1 MKFTGE
7 FFIPHST
14 ADDNTDNP
22 ELEIEHKQRYL
33 SILKIVEGKTVL
45 DIACGEGYGTSI
57 LSTKAKQ
64 IFGVDINPD
73 LVEHAGQK
81 YQDSNIRFLHG
92 SVDQIPLAPGSVDI
106 IVSFETLEHVS
117 AATQQQF
124 LTEVRRVL
132 RPGGLF
138 IVSTPNRKNY
148 TDRYDHRNKFHVHEL
163 YKDDFEKFL
172 QTQFGYVTLYEQGLE
187 VTSLILQE
195 EQYLSQ
201 QPVPLIRVNNKYHFE
216 GKYLIA
222 LCSDLPDTIRTPIAS
237 IVPESDRSY
246 FQLIDRILQLQQEV
260 QELGAWGTKSNG
272 ELDTSNARIRQ
283 LQEEHETSGIRIRQL
298 QQEAEDIHASIEK
311 LARELDAPSPEQPGT
326 TDHLEIIRQNILFY
340 KDITANLQEDLA
352 RSNHQHFLKE
362 AELEVIRNSST
373 QQQSYSLDLEK
384 FTEEVTRLAD
394 TISGKSVQAAAPD
407 TPAARQ
413 PAKPQP
419 APAEDPSIAN
429 LRQQLTQLQDQ
440 LRWYKSTYE
449 DRSLL
454 GVIRQKIATK
464 FRK

>member
-7 FFIPHST
+7 FFIPHNT

-33 SILKIVEGKTVL
+33 SILKIVEGRTVL
-45 DIACGEGYGTSI
+45 DIACGEGYGTS
-57 LSTKAKQ
+57 SPPKAKT
-64 IFGVDINPD
+64 
-73 LVEHAGQK
+73 
-81 YQDSNIRFLHG
+81 S
-92 SVDQIPLAPGSVDI
+92 
-106 IVSFETLEHVS
+106 
-117 AATQQQF
+117 
-124 LTEVRRVL
+124 VRRGYQSGPGGTRRTKIPGQQHPLPSRL
-132 RPGGLF
+132 RRPDPPCARQRRYYRQLRDPRTCLRRHTATISHRGPTGTPTGGLF
-138 IVSTPNRKNY
+138 IISTPRTKNY
-148 TDRYDHRNKFHVHEL
+148 TDRYDHQNKFHVHEL
-163 YKDDFEKFL
+163 YKDDFEQFL
-172 QTQFGYVTLYEQGLE
+172 QTQFRYVTLYEQGLE
-187 VTSLILQE
+187 VVSLILQE
-195 EQYLSQ
+195 GQYLSQ
-201 QPVPLIRVNNKYHFE
+201 QPVPLIRVNSKYHFE

-237 IVPESDRSY
+237 VVPESDRAY

-272 ELDTSNARIRQ
+272 ELETSGARIRQ
-283 LQEEHETSGIRIRQL
+283 LQEEHETSNTRIRQL

-311 LARELDAPSPEQPGT
+311 LALELDTSSPEQPAT
-326 TDHLEIIRQNILFY
+326 TDRLELVRQNIIFY
-340 KDITANLQEDLA
+340 KNIIAKLQEDLA

-362 AELEVIRNSST
+362 AELEVIRNSRT
-373 QQQSYSLDLEK
+373 QQPSYSLDLEK

-394 TISGKSVQAAAPD
+394 TLSGKSIQTAASD
-407 TPAARQ
+407 TAAARQ

-419 APAEDPSIAN
+419 IHAEDPAIAN
-429 LRQQLTQLQDQ
+429 LRQQLTQLQDHI
-440 LRWYKSTYE
+440 RWYKSTYE